1 MVIKL
6 MPSDITERWDAIATG
21 IDQAL
26 PPYVYREPKVF
37 ESILHR
43 LLLDDMQCWALVKDP
58 ESDILAVATTLI
70 TSDGIADIK
79 TLLIY
84 TLYSYSHVPIEVW
97 EPALKSLMKYAK
109 HRGCSALSAYS
120 VNPRVSK
127 IVESLGGES
136 VNYLMWRTKE

>member
-1 MVIKL
+1 
-6 MPSDITERWDAIATG
+6 MPSDITERWEAIAVG
-21 IDQAL
+21 IDQSL

-43 LLLDDMQCWALVKDP
+43 LMLDDMQCWALTKDS
-58 ESDILAVATTLI
+58 ESDIQAIATTLV

-84 TLYSYSHVPIEVW
+84 SLYAYLPTSGELWKEGIES
-97 EPALKSLMKYAK
+97 LKKYAK

-120 VNPRVSK
+120 INTRVEQIAK
-127 IVESLGGES
+127 LTGGES
-136 VNYLMWRTKE
+136 NNYLMWRTLDENI